1 MAQNDRKLSVTL
13 RISESI
19 HDTIVIF
26 GTHLKNDDISRCFFS
41 FFQNVDFLGCSGAK
55 RAKNDQ
61 FISLYLKDCRSYNQD
76 NKIRIN
82 ILFKKILLKKN
93 NWRFH
98 YFTPVY

>member
-1 MAQNDRKLSVTL
+1 MTENCVTL

-19 HDTIVIF
+19 HHTIVIF

-76 NKIRIN
+76 YKIRIN